1 MELRGWDQVFRDP
14 SRCANLPQ
22 QTHKQ
27 LSADHSDNVN
37 LLTGVS
43 KNISNK
49 TSAVP
54 AGPQSTRQAWAD
66 VGPQESHT
74 QEHIKEP
81 TSQRRALCVG
91 GPRTP
96 QRARSTRVGS
106 CPITS
111 RARKGTIIRPQS
123 AREAQHVAKTQGKT
137 LVPRPPPKP

>member
-1 MELRGWDQVFRDP
+1 MFRDP

-27 LSADHSDNVN
+27 LSADHSDHVN

-54 AGPQSTRQAWAD
+54 AGPQSTRQAWTD

-74 QEHIKEP
+74 QEP
-81 TSQRRALCVG
+81 TSQRRALCTG

-96 QRARSTRVGS
+96 RRARSARVSS
-106 CPITS
+106 CPVTS

-123 AREAQHVAKTQGKT
+123 AREAQHVAKIQGKI
-137 LVPRPPPKP
+137 LVLDPLQNLKLWSVT